1 MRLLTRLYILLDQYH
16 LFLVGRIRTGQVVDD
31 LAEEEEEEIILLIKE
46 EVVEDRVITIDM
58 MEIMGI
64 ILVITTIVTI
74 T

>member
-1 MRLLTRLYILLDQYH
+1 MRLLKKFYILLDRYH

-31 LAEEEEEEIILLIKE
+31 LAEEEEIILLIKE
-46 EVVEDRVITIDM
+46 EVVEDRVISIDM
-58 MEIMGI
+58 MEVMGI

>member
-1 MRLLTRLYILLDQYH
+1 M
-16 LFLVGRIRTGQVVDD
+16 DD
-31 LAEEEEEEIILLIKE
+31 LAEEEEIILLIKE
-46 EVVEDRVITIDM
+46 EVVEDRVISIDM

>member
-1 MRLLTRLYILLDQYH
+1 MWRFDILFDQYH
-16 LFLVGRIRTGQVVDD
+16 LFLVERIRIGQVVDD
-31 LAEEEEEEIILLIKE
+31 LAEEEEEEIMLLIKE
-46 EVVEDRVITIDM
+46 GVVEDREISIDT

>member
-31 LAEEEEEEIILLIKE
+31 LAEEEEIILLIKE
-46 EVVEDRVITIDM
+46 EVVEDRVISIDM

>member
-1 MRLLTRLYILLDQYH
+1 MRLLKKFYILLDRYH

-31 LAEEEEEEIILLIKE
+31 LAEEEEIILLIKE
-46 EVVEDRVITIDM
+46 EVVKDRVISIDM

>member
-1 MRLLTRLYILLDQYH
+1 MRLLKKFYILLDRYH

-31 LAEEEEEEIILLIKE
+31 LAEEEEIILLIKE
-46 EVVEDRVITIDM
+46 GVVEDREISIDT

>member
-1 MRLLTRLYILLDQYH
+1 M
-16 LFLVGRIRTGQVVDD
+16 DD
-31 LAEEEEEEIILLIKE
+31 LAEEEEEGIILLIKE
-46 EVVEDRVITIDM
+46 EVVKDRVISIDM

>member
-1 MRLLTRLYILLDQYH
+1 MRLLTRFYILLDQYH

-31 LAEEEEEEIILLIKE
+31 LAEEEEIILLIKE

>member
-1 MRLLTRLYILLDQYH
+1 M
-16 LFLVGRIRTGQVVDD
+16 DD
-31 LAEEEEEEIILLIKE
+31 LAEEEEEEIIHFSKE
-46 EVVEDRVITIDM
+46 EVVEDRVISIDM